1 VWVAWGILIL
11 TVRWIL
17 LVLAI
22 AGLAMQGQLWL
33 SDSGFRKTRDLR
45 DAVNAQQE
53 QNDALRFRNRAL
65 EAEVL
70 NLKNG
75 RAAAEERARTDLGMI
90 GKTETFYQVVPA
102 SGGRLVADAKR

>member
-1 VWVAWGILIL
+1 M
-11 TVRWIL
+11 
-17 LVLAI
+17 LAI

-45 DAVNAQQE
+45 NAVQAQQE
-53 QNDALRFRNRAL
+53 QNDALRSRNRAL

-102 SGGRLVADAKR
+102 RGDRLVADAKR